1 MDSKTQ
7 DARRSG
13 GMSGFNIREAQAE
26 DLLKSA
32 VTAVGDAAYRWS
44 IDDGALSW
52 GPGADTLLG
61 VIDMTNIATH
71 RDFAARLMGEGPTRY
86 ELICRSRENDTGA
99 GVSYEL
105 EYQIRDDFGGVR
117 WVEDRGRWF
126 GGGDGAP
133 ALAVGVL
140 RAIDERHK
148 RESELIRLSTY
159 DELTGLLNRVR
170 LKEALTD
177 AMIASQRGRQNSAF
191 LLIAVDN
198 LALINDAFG
207 FDVAD
212 EVIVNVG
219 ERLRS
224 LARRGD
230 SLGRYAGNK
239 FGLVLRNCNE
249 ERLGGVCERML
260 AEVRDKVVMTGRG
273 PVAVTVSA
281 GSIALPGHASS
292 VDQALA
298 RAEEALVLAK
308 QRLRDT
314 HVVYTPSREREKT
327 RLRNIN
333 VADELI
339 TALNDKRIR
348 IAYQPIIDAVTGET
362 ALYECLV
369 RMEQPDGNILAAG
382 HFVPVAEKLGIIGL
396 LDYRV
401 MELAVETLRNYP
413 GVTLSLN
420 VSGRTTADRL
430 WRETLA
436 SYLEAD
442 RELAGRLIIEITETV
457 AIHEVVEL
465 TEFVAMFR
473 LLGCRIAIDD
483 FGAGYTSFRNLKTL
497 DVDMVKIDGSFVID
511 LATNPDNQFF
521 VRTLVDL
528 ARNFNLPTVAE
539 WVSNEEEVAMLRDF
553 GVKYLQGFYLGEPA
567 MSLPRHEY
575 ALINRRTV
583 A

>member
-7 DARRSG
+7 DAHRVEEAY
-13 GMSGFNIREAQAE
+13 GFDLMEAQAD
-26 DLLKSA
+26 DLLKS
-32 VTAVGDAAYRWS
+32 VVKAVGDAAYKWA
-44 IDDGALSW
+44 IDDDILTW
-52 GPGADTLLG
+52 GPGAELLLG
-61 VIDMTNIATH
+61 ISDISKLSTH
-71 RDFAARLMGEGPTRY
+71 RDFAARLVAEGPSRY
-86 ELICRSRENDTGA
+86 ERICRSRESDKGS

-126 GGGDGAP
+126 GGPDGAP
-133 ALAVGVL
+133 AYTVGVL

-148 RESELIRLSTY
+148 RESELVRLSTY

-177 AMIASQRGRQNSAF
+177 AMIASQRGRQSSAF

-219 ERLRS
+219 VRLRS

-239 FGLVLRNCNE
+239 FGLVLHNCNE
-249 ERLGGVCERML
+249 ERLSGVCERLL
-260 AEVRDKVVMTGRG
+260 AEVRDKVVMTARG

-281 GSIALPGHASS
+281 GSISLPGHASS

-298 RAEEALVLAK
+298 RAEEALISAK

-314 HVVYTPSREREKT
+314 HVVYAPSREREKT

-348 IAYQPIIDAVTGET
+348 IAYQPIVDAVTGE
-362 ALYECLV
+362 AAMYECLV
-369 RMEQPDGNILAAG
+369 RMEQPDGTLVSAG

-401 MELAVETLRNYP
+401 MELAIETLRAYP
-413 GVTLSLN
+413 DVMLSLN

-436 SYLEAD
+436 SHLEAD
-442 RELAGRLIIEITETV
+442 KNLAHRLVIEITETV

-465 TEFVAMFR
+465 TEFVAKFR
-473 LLGCRIAIDD
+473 ELGCQLAIDD
-483 FGAGYTSFRNLKTL
+483 FGAGYTSFRNLKML
-497 DVDMVKIDGSFVID
+497 DVDLVKIDGSFVID
-511 LATNPDNQFF
+511 LTTNPDNQFF

-539 WVSNEEEVAMLRDF
+539 WVSNEEEVVMLRDL

-567 MSLPRHEY
+567 MSLPRS
-575 ALINRRTV
+575 LPVLVGGRTV